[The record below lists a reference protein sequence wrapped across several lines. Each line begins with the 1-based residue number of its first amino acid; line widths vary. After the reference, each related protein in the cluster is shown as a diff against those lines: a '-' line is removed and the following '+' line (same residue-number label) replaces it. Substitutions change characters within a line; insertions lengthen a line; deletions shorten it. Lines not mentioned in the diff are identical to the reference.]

1 MDNETV
7 YDFKEYF
14 HHEDLGL
21 LQSTVSELK
30 EFTDIDRT
38 WKYPIDIKRSGKKR
52 KWEKIAEPITLFFA
66 VNQAGIYDILLT
78 FELELDI
85 CSAKTFKQI
94 KRL

>member
-1 MDNETV
+1 MNNETI

-30 EFTDIDRT
+30 KFTDIDRT
-38 WKYPIDIKRSGKKR
+38 WKYPIDIKSGKK
-52 KWEKIAEPITLFFA
+52 KESEDKIAEPIPLFFA